1 VIDFR
6 YHVVSL
12 VAVLIALATGIL
24 LGSSVLSGPLYD
36 NLNKTTD
43 QLRQERDQ
51 LRSDI
56 SDLERDKSYAANF
69 AEALSPEVV
78 AQRLAAE
85 QAVVV
90 TLPGAQKSTVQ
101 QVAKM
106 LETAGAEVTGQI
118 GITDAYA
125 ETDKERVLD
134 DLVNQLRPLSVEM
147 PQDSSTYDRAAI
159 EIAAAVMTK
168 EISQA
173 GSPPTGAEGGVLP
186 GLKAG
191 GFITTN
197 GHPERMA
204 TMAVLVA
211 GPAPEEADGVDR
223 ANNAYLAIARE
234 LDAGGRSAVVGG
246 PESAAGDRGVV
257 NALRSNDSLASAV
270 SSVDTADTIYGQI
283 AVVYALEA
291 DAAGQTGQYG
301 ISGTTDGPLPTASPE
316 PQSP

>member
-1 VIDFR
+1 MIDFR

-43 QLRQERDQ
+43 QLRHERDQ
-51 LRSDI
+51 LRGDI
-56 SDLERDKSYAANF
+56 SDLERDKSYAAEF
-69 AEALSPEVV
+69 AETLSPDVV
-78 AQRLAAE
+78 GQRLAAE

-90 TLPGAQKSTVQ
+90 TLPGAEKGTVQ
-101 QVAKM
+101 QVTKI
-106 LETAGAEVTGQI
+106 LETAGAVVTGQI
-118 GITDAYA
+118 RITDAYA

-134 DLVNQLRPLSVEM
+134 DLVNRLRPLPVEI
-147 PQDSSTYDRAAI
+147 PPDSSTYDRAAI
-159 EIAAAVMTK
+159 ELASAVMTK

-173 GSPPTGAEGGVLP
+173 GSAPSEAEGGVLP
-186 GLKAG
+186 GLQAG
-191 GFITTN
+191 GFLTTS
-197 GHPERMA
+197 GHPETKA

-211 GPAPEEADGVDR
+211 GPAPKESDGVDR
-223 ANNAYLAIARE
+223 ANSAYLALARE
-234 LDAGGRSAVVGG
+234 LDMRGRSAVIGG

-257 NALRSNDSLASAV
+257 DALRSDDGLAGEV

-291 DAAGQTGQYG
+291 DAAGRTGQYG
-301 ISGTTDGPLPTASPE
+301 ISGTTDGPLPSQPPE
-316 PQSP
+316 SQNP